1 MRSFWPSFFLF
12 LITVF
17 VLIALFSNELMMSAL
32 VFLGSFMMILL
43 YAILCGAVVI
53 GGIVAYA
60 IFQRY
65 SNEARRPVDGAF
77 PLQKKRLRGG
87 ATMYVNPNM
96 MIGAA
101 AIVDRDGNYTEPEHP
116 AGWHAVGAV
125 RAAVENTNR
134 VRAMFPGDAAR
145 KNQYGAM
152 SGTPRL
158 TAGAMRALD
167 HETPQRKQI
176 AMQEDAP
183 KRLAMQA
190 NAKQAFAQNTDCKF
204 ALGTDIATG
213 EIVQV
218 DFAMSPHV
226 RLHGA
231 TQASGKTNACKTLV
245 YAAMAKGHHAIICD
259 RRRFKDWGEC
269 KNIAEMIPTHD
280 PARFV
285 DVLDALLAEHQKRDR
300 YLGENHLANVGEVNL
315 QRYFVMVSE
324 FGALCTVAKA
334 EGVYDNMTQALSLLM
349 REAGACGIHFIFED
363 QMIAPKT
370 WPSVCVGQSLGIV
383 GRMDSRAGQT
393 VGYYH
398 SDKLES
404 YTFYM
409 DGQTIRT
416 WDMRREGRALLDRAK
431 PIRGKLITESAT
443 EGGRS
448 KSVPNTR
455 SNPVPAPRSR
465 AFPPVTPPPP
475 VAGTLEWERVGIE
488 DDQYWEGVVAR
499 WFAKHPQA
507 LTGEPKG
514 ISSLAKAMSKHDEGT
529 DAAYKRYKSRASR
542 LYHAYRESHDA
553 NTVDPPTA
561 ADQLAAMGINWND
574 VEVRGR
580 KVR

>member
-17 VLIALFSNELMMSAL
+17 VLIALFSNDLMMGAL

-43 YAILCGAVVI
+43 YAILAGAVVI

-116 AGWHAVGAV
+116 AGWQAVGAV

-167 HETPQRKQI
+167 HERPQRNQI

-183 KRLAMQA
+183 KRLAVQA

-245 YAAMAKGHHAIICD
+245 YAAIAKGHHAIICD

-269 KNIAEMIPTHD
+269 KGIAEMIPTHD
-280 PARFV
+280 PAKFV
-285 DVLDALLAEHQKRDR
+285 DVLDALLSEHQKRDR
-300 YLGENHLANVGEVNL
+300 YLGENHLANVGEINL

-324 FGALCTVAKA
+324 FGALCTVARA

-409 DGQTIRT
+409 DGQILRT
-416 WDMRREGRALLDRAK
+416 WDMRRDGRALLDKAK
-431 PIRGKLITESAT
+431 PIRGKLLSVRGGVRQSVRGSVREGVRPVVAPLPPQPTNTPDDGGKWYGFTRDFMEQHPGLYNEPPQGVRALARAMSVADTGDDKSAQ
-443 EGGRS
+443 RY
-448 KSVPNTR
+448 
-455 SNPVPAPRSR
+455 
-465 AFPPVTPPPP
+465 
-475 VAGTLEWERVGIE
+475 VGI
-488 DDQYWEGVVAR
+488 ASST
-499 WFAKHPQA
+499 AKQ
-507 LTGEPKG
+507 
-514 ISSLAKAMSKHDEGT
+514 IRDERDNAT
-529 DAAYKRYKSRASR
+529 
-542 LYHAYRESHDA
+542 
-553 NTVDPPTA
+553 TPPTA
-561 ADQLAAMGINWND
+561 ADQLAAMGIDWND
-574 VEVRGR
+574 VEVKGR